1 MVKIIYNKKAK
12 IELENAYNYIFFYL
26 ANPIAAN
33 NFRVGLLKSI
43 SNLQIFPF
51 MGKRYN
57 KTEFRFIYFKNYL
70 IFYSVKDQN
79 VEIQRI
85 LNKRQNFKNIIK
97 KMKF

>member
-1 MVKIIYNKKAK
+1 MVEIIYNKRAK
-12 IELENAYNYIFFYL
+12 IELENAYNYIFFNL

-33 NFRVGLLKSI
+33 NFRVKILKQI
-43 SNLQIFPF
+43 SYLKYFPD
-51 MGKRYN
+51 MGKKVSN
-57 KTEFRFIYFKNYL
+57 SNIRFICFKNYL
-70 IFYSVKDQN
+70 ILYSVNNQI

>member
-1 MVKIIYNKKAK
+1 MVKIFYNKRAK
-12 IELENAYNYIFFYL
+12 IELEDAYNYIFFNL
-26 ANPIAAN
+26 ANPIAAKKFKFN
-33 NFRVGLLKSI
+33 IIKSI

-70 IFYSVKDQN
+70 IFYSVKNQK

-85 LNKRQNFKNIIK
+85 FHKRQNFKNII
-97 KMKF
+97 